1 MSHSSAN
8 EDTLFGLL
16 KRFAALRRAPKT
28 SKGKYHAPTSPYKPI
43 LLLTVLRRIQQ
54 GRHSYAQNRID
65 YDACEQDFRTLY
77 SRLYGETDN
86 IGSKVAQAY
95 WYLGAGSPQVWTLV
109 PKAGKEAELSKLIA
123 EHAQIKTPTKLK
135 TFVSMASFGEND
147 WNVLTDQDVQRA
159 LIYFLIS
166 EHFAD
171 IRREIETL

>member
-1 MSHSSAN
+1 MTQSPAN
-8 EDTLFGLL
+8 RDTLFAIL

-54 GRHSYAQNRID
+54 GRNPYAQNRID
-65 YDACEQDFRTLY
+65 YDTCEQDFRILY
-77 SRLYGETDN
+77 SRLYGETEDV
-86 IGSKVAQAY
+86 GPKVAQAY
-95 WYLGAGSPQVWTLV
+95 WYLGSGSPRIWTLQ
-109 PKAGKEAELSKLIA
+109 PKAGKEAELSKLVA

-135 TFVSMASFGEND
+135 TFVSMASFTEND
-147 WNVLTDQDVQRA
+147 WNVLVDEDVQRA
-159 LIYFLIS
+159 LIYFLLS